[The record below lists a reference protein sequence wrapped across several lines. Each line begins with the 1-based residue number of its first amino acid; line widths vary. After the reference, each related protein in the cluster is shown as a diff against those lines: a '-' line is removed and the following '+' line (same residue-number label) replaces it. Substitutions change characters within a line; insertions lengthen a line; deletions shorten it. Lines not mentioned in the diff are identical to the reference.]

1 MNKKAQIQDTLK
13 LVSIILVALL
23 FIAILAITA
32 FLVLTNLTPAITSM
46 ATSTGSQSLNA
57 VTGIGVN
64 GTGYNFADCL
74 AKYSG
79 KLTSVVAVN
88 YTGGALG
95 ATNYILSNCN
105 IIANGAS
112 PDQNRTWNITSGT
125 FTYVVTSE
133 QATQVSNN
141 VTGGIAGFFT
151 QIPTVFTVLGIIVL
165 IGAIILIIVFVRK
178 MSGTGGG
185 GVGL

>member
-95 ATNYILSNCN
+95 ATNYTLSNCN
-105 IIANGAS
+105 IVGTA
-112 PDQNRTWNITSGT
+112 PDSNRLWNITSGT
-125 FTYVVTSE
+125 FTYIITSE

-141 VTGGIAGFFT
+141 VTSGIAGFFT